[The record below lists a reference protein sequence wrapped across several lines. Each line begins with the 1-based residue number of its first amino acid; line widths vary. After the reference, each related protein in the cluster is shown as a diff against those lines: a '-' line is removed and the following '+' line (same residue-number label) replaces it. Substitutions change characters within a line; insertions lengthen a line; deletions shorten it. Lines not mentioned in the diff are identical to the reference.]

1 MKPIRL
7 SGHARLRMGQRGT
20 TELEIG
26 EAIRESPWA
35 EAERGRSECQ
45 KDFAF
50 GREWNGRLYSTKR
63 VRPIFVDEPHEIL
76 VVTVYVY
83 YF

>member
-1 MKPIRL
+1 MKPIRF
-7 SGHARLRMGQRGT
+7 SGHARLRIGQRGV
-20 TELEIG
+20 TESEIA

-35 EAERGRSECQ
+35 EAERGRKECQ

-50 GREWNGRLYSTKR
+50 GREWNGHFYGTKR
-63 VRPIFVDEPHEIL
+63 VRPIFVDEPQEIL